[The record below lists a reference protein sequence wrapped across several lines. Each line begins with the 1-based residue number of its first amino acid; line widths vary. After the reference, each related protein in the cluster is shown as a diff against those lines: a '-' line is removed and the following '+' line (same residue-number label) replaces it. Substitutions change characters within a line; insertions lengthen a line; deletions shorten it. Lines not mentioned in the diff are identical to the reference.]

1 MKRKS
6 SSKYAFSNLH
16 LLIGLFVVSLGAS
29 LTLLGSGAISNGFG
43 DTKESTSSLQTAAA
57 TAKAQLLAKDAALR
71 DSPYCYL
78 DEKGNRASG
87 AKPGATLGARRH
99 GERPVG
105 TSAWISLG
113 PPGGDVF
120 DVAASTV
127 DANIVLAGLA
137 PGGSFGGTL
146 YRSSDGGNTWSEV
159 PALNG
164 TSVFDIE
171 FAPAPD
177 GITYLG
183 TQDSVRKSTD
193 GGLSWATLSL
203 GIGANDQVFDVALD
217 PSNPSI
223 LWAGIADALGS
234 QTVNVM
240 RSTDGGVTWG
250 DRTPPH
256 APLSC
261 RAIAVDPNDSNTVIA
276 VFGGDFGGGEVWV
289 TTDGG
294 DSWMDRSAGLPG
306 NPLNAVVYDG
316 TRLLVGGGLLFGS
329 QFVGLY
335 ESPDLGVT
343 WTPLHDGTWPVL
355 VVEDI
360 AVDPSDA
367 ATIFVAIDGGG
378 VNRTTDGGATW
389 QIGIGGSQALAGR
402 SIRFRPGNLQE
413 LFLGTSSLAV
423 FHSTNGGDTFVQS
436 SQGISQLDLF
446 SIDANPLDPDEIAVA
461 FQGPNDGGV
470 LSSTDGGTTWL
481 LESAPPTRYSNV
493 HFAPNGTLYAISS
506 GPSTVAQEGLYR
518 RENNGSWTP
527 LGPDQGPLYES
538 DLDTMRFSVN
548 DPNLILLGGA
558 DFGVAG
564 FEGTI
569 WRTSDAG
576 QTWTKVSEAADFQPV
591 TDIDIVQDGLDQ
603 VMVASH
609 DDTSGGNQGGLLRST
624 DGGLSWAPSGSG
636 LPTAFL
642 RAPHLCAPGGDP
654 QVFYLSGWLSFSSSG
669 LFRTSDG
676 GMTWASTGWTGN
688 ALEGDVACHPGDPA
702 LYISLQSEGSQVVRS
717 EDGGV
722 TFLPFANGLEGVAA
736 PRQLAFAGVSRL
748 LLASNKGSY
757 ATQLGGEATPTPTP
771 TATPTATP
779 SPTSTVTPTPT
790 PSGTP
795 TSTPRATPRPRP
807 TPHPRPT
814 PPQ

>member
-1 MKRKS
+1 MKCKTS
-6 SSKYAFSNLH
+6 SQYAFSNLR
-16 LLIGLFVVSLGAS
+16 LLIGLFVVSLSAS
-29 LTLLGSGAISNGFG
+29 LTLVGSGAISNGFG
-43 DTKESTSSLQTAAA
+43 DTKESMGSRQIAMA
-57 TAKAQLLAKDAALR
+57 TPNHQPHAKGAALR
-71 DSPYCYL
+71 DNPRRYL

-87 AKPGATLGARRH
+87 IKPGTAVGTKYR

-105 TSAWISLG
+105 ASAWTSLG

-120 DVAASTV
+120 DVAASTL

-159 PALNG
+159 PALDG
-164 TSVFDIE
+164 VSVFDIE

-193 GGLSWATLSL
+193 GGLSWVTLNL

-217 PSNPSI
+217 PSDSSI
-223 LWAGIADALGS
+223 IWAGIADASGS
-234 QTVNVM
+234 QPVYVM
-240 RSTDGGVTWG
+240 RSTDGGVTWI

-256 APLSC
+256 APLSG
-261 RAIAVDPNDSNTVIA
+261 RATAVDPNDSNTVIA

-294 DSWMDRSAGLPG
+294 DSWTDRSAGLPG

-360 AVDPSDA
+360 AVDSNDA
-367 ATIFVAIDGGG
+367 ARIFVAIDGGG

-402 SIRFRPGNLQE
+402 SIRFRPGSSQE

-423 FHSTNGGDTFVQS
+423 FHSTNSGDTFVQS
-436 SQGISQLDLF
+436 SQGISELDLF
-446 SIDANPLDPDEIAVA
+446 SIAANPLNPDEIAGA
-461 FQGPNDGGV
+461 FQGLNNGSV
-470 LSSTDGGTTWL
+470 LSSLDDGATWR
-481 LESAPPTRYSNV
+481 LESAPPTRYSAV
-493 HFAPNGTLYAISS
+493 RFAPDGTLYSISS

-518 RENNGSWTP
+518 RENNGTWTP

-538 DLDTMRFSVN
+538 DLDAMRFSLN

-569 WRTSDAG
+569 WRTSYAG
-576 QTWTKVSEAADFQPV
+576 QTWTKIYEGGDFQPV
-591 TDIDIVQDGLDQ
+591 TEIDIFRDGLDQ
-603 VMVASH
+603 VMIASH
-609 DDTSGGNQGGLLRST
+609 DDTSGGNQGDLLRS
-624 DGGLSWAPSGSG
+624 
-636 LPTAFL
+636 
-642 RAPHLCAPGGDP
+642 
-654 QVFYLSGWLSFSSSG
+654 
-669 LFRTSDG
+669 
-676 GMTWASTGWTGN
+676 
-688 ALEGDVACHPGDPA
+688 
-702 LYISLQSEGSQVVRS
+702 
-717 EDGGV
+717 
-722 TFLPFANGLEGVAA
+722 
-736 PRQLAFAGVSRL
+736 
-748 LLASNKGSY
+748 
-757 ATQLGGEATPTPTP
+757 
-771 TATPTATP
+771 
-779 SPTSTVTPTPT
+779 
-790 PSGTP
+790 
-795 TSTPRATPRPRP
+795 
-807 TPHPRPT
+807 
-814 PPQ
+814 

>member
-1 MKRKS
+1 MKYISKS
-6 SSKYAFSNLH
+6 QFAFTNRH
-16 LLIGLFVVSLGAS
+16 LLISLFFALLSVSLALVG
-29 LTLLGSGAISNGFG
+29 LGAISKGTG
-43 DTKESTSSLQTAAA
+43 DTKESMTSRQTAAV
-57 TAKAQLLAKDAALR
+57 TAKSQPNSKDAILKGN
-71 DSPYCYL
+71 SQPYE
-78 DEKGNRASG
+78 DEKGNRVSG
-87 AKPGATLGARRH
+87 IKPRTVLGTKYRGESPAGTGAWT
-99 GERPVG
+99 
-105 TSAWISLG
+105 SLG

-120 DVAASTV
+120 DVAGSTV

-193 GGLSWATLSL
+193 GGLSWATLNL
-203 GIGANDQVFDVALD
+203 GIGANDEVFDVAID
-217 PSNPSI
+217 PSDSSI
-223 LWAGIADALGS
+223 LWAGIADAAGS
-234 QTVNVM
+234 QPVNVM
-240 RSTDGGVTWG
+240 RSTDGGATWT

-256 APLSC
+256 APMSG
-261 RAIAVDPNDSNTVIA
+261 RAIAIDPNDSNTVIA

-360 AVDPSDA
+360 AVDPGDA
-367 ATIFVAIDGGG
+367 ARIFVAIDGGG

-389 QIGIGGSQALAGR
+389 QIGIGGTQALAGR
-402 SIRFRPGNLQE
+402 SIRFQPANSQE

-423 FHSTNGGDTFVQS
+423 FHSTNGGDMFVQS

-446 SIDANPLDPDEIAVA
+446 SIDSNPLDPDEIAVA
-461 FQGPNDGGV
+461 FQGANDGGV
-470 LSSTDGGTTWL
+470 FSSTDGGTTWL

-576 QTWTKVSEAADFQPV
+576 QTWTKVYEVGDFQPV

-609 DDTSGGNQGGLLRST
+609 DDTSGGNQGGVLRST
-624 DGGLSWAPSGSG
+624 DGGLSWSPSGSG
-636 LPTAFL
+636 LPTSFL
-642 RAPHLCAPGGDP
+642 RAPRLCASPSDP
-654 QVFYLSGWLSFSSSG
+654 QAFYLSSWLSFSSSG

-676 GMTWASTGWTGN
+676 GVNWASTGWTGN
-688 ALEGDVACHPGDPA
+688 ALAADVACHPTDDRV
-702 LYISLQSEGSQVVRS
+702 LFISLPIEGSQVVRS
-717 EDGGV
+717 EDGGA
-722 TFLPFANGLEGVAA
+722 TFLPFASGLEGVTA
-736 PRQLAFAGVSRL
+736 PRDLAFAGNSRL
-748 LLASNKGSY
+748 LLASSTGSY
-757 ATQLGGEATPTPTP
+757 ATSLAGQPTPTPTPAATPTPTS
-771 TATPTATP
+771 TPTA
-779 SPTSTVTPTPT
+779 TPT

-795 TSTPRATPRPRP
+795 TPTPRATPRPRP

-814 PPQ
+814 PR